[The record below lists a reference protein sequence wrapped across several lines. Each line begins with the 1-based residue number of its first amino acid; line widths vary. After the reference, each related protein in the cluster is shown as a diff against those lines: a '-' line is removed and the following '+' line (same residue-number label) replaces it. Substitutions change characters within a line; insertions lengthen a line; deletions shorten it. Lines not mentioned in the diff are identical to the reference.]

1 MTELLKKL
9 DELLANSKNTFNQWQ
24 ALLKDP
30 SEDNK
35 AQIGRGIS
43 ISWYDYEILGLHS
56 FFFKDDILTSKQ
68 HFYTCGML
76 DVVGISQY
84 NSAIL
89 EYGLNHLSYALLSD
103 CVPLIQRYALLAHSN
118 YEKTIQNGNATASY
132 VLQCLIRDDWA
143 GYERGIALMR
153 TKALKKYPNMHLDIS
168 FYESIAEKNT
178 AKAEAVLA
186 EFVSPKVHKQRN
198 KHHIL
203 LNEFI
208 SHPALGYAKLA
219 WLKGMQVEVNSPLV
233 PQALL
238 PVVPLAVYKNEYA
251 FLEGVL

>member
-1 MTELLKKL
+1 MEDKLKRLDDLLS
-9 DELLANSKNTFNQWQ
+9 NSKVYEHWSSILRSD
-24 ALLKDP
+24 APKDV
-30 SEDNK
+30 E
-35 AQIGRGIS
+35 IRGS
-43 ISWYDYEILGLHS
+43 GVSVLWYDYEKFALHS
-56 FFFKDDILTSKQ
+56 LFTGNNVLLAKQ

-103 CVPLIQRYALLAHSN
+103 CVPLIQRYANVAHSN

-132 VLQCLIRDDWA
+132 VLQCLIKDDWA
-143 GYERGIALMR
+143 GYERGMALMR
-153 TKALKKYPNMHLDIS
+153 TRALKKYPNMHSDIS
-168 FYESIAEKNT
+168 FYESIAEKNK

-203 LNEFI
+203 LGEFI

-219 WLKGMQVEVNSPLV
+219 WLKGMQVVVNSPLV
-233 PQALL
+233 PAALL
-238 PVVPLAVYKNEYA
+238 PVAPLAEYKNEYA

>member
-1 MTELLKKL
+1 MNISKTERLITVFENGFTKKEVVIEALKFGHKTTGFWYEEEKKALYHFFIKGDLLSTKHHFCQCAFIDDFEINRL
-9 DELLANSKNTFNQWQ
+9 DAN
-24 ALLKDP
+24 
-30 SEDNK
+30 
-35 AQIGRGIS
+35 
-43 ISWYDYEILGLHS
+43 
-56 FFFKDDILTSKQ
+56 
-68 HFYTCGML
+68 
-76 DVVGISQY
+76 
-84 NSAIL
+84 IL

-103 CVPLIQRYALLAHSN
+103 CMPLIQRYANVAHSN
-118 YEKTIQNGNATASY
+118 YEKSIQMGIATACY
-132 VLQCLIRDDWA
+132 VLQCLIKDDWA
-143 GYERGIALMR
+143 GYERGMALMR

-219 WLKGMQVEVNSPLV
+219 WLKGMQVKVNSPLV
-233 PQALL
+233 PAALL
-238 PVVPLAVYKNEYA
+238 PVQPLAVYKNEYA
-251 FLEGVL
+251 FLEGVLQ